1 MHFIKHHFQNYL
13 LHNIRIPYYSKKWMY
28 FFFFLFSQ
36 ILFSQTQKKEIE
48 LLQNE
53 SFTFLEEKYWKSV
66 QNKNAEE
73 KYAEAYILKGKKE
86 KDTTEISNGYYMMI
100 YAKSYEKSKNYID
113 SIIEITKNNI
123 NYYQPAKVYLLKAT
137 DYGNKGNYVSA
148 FKSLKKAENSAII
161 SGNKS
166 LLFEIKYINSRLKTD
181 IGSYE
186 ESNKILKEVMPYT
199 KEKGNIRSQ
208 IISSWAIGNNYNLL
222 KQPDSALKIT
232 EKIIPLSLKTR
243 DSVIYYK
250 LLLSTA
256 ISYYDKENYQAS
268 LDSIFKIKKLYDT
281 NNYNYSIDILINL
294 YLAKNYLKQNKTDL
308 GVNFLKKVDTIS
320 TSNSYYHSSIRENYS
335 LLYDYYKE
343 KKDVK
348 NQLLYINKLLKTDSI
363 LDNDFSYMLKNT
375 TTQVISEQLN
385 SEKEAIIKS
394 LKKDDYQKKV
404 IVAVLLLFS
413 GVLLIILFKNNT
425 KRKLYKNHLK
435 KLSIKKKDNSH
446 KIDIDI
452 KNRILEGLK
461 EIEETK
467 QFLESDFNLAYLS
480 KNLKTNT
487 SYLSK
492 IINESKKTTFKHY
505 LVDLRIKYLI
515 EQLDE
520 NPILRKYS
528 IEALAASIGYTN
540 ASSFTRIFKKYAGV
554 SPSKFLKEKYATK
567 NRLESSK

>member
-1 MHFIKHHFQNYL
+1 
-13 LHNIRIPYYSKKWMY
+13 MY